1 MNLDTII
8 AQLIAA
14 HQALSD
20 QQRQLFFSRLAELIH
35 DKSTLESPSSSSSS
49 SFSPSPSSSSEST
62 PPGLLLSGILPQSIQ
77 WLWPERLPLG
87 HLTVLEGHSGLGTSL
102 FALTLAAA
110 ISSGTP
116 LPGSSSGQQGHV
128 LLITPGLHHAG
139 LLRQRLEA
147 AGADLSRITLL
158 STVAQPDSPPA
169 TTAETPF
176 RLPTHF
182 ALLEEAIARLS
193 PSLVIIDPLVL
204 ALRSSRLLPDVLSRL
219 AALAERT
226 NCALLLVRHLPAGR
240 TTALTAYASTIL
252 RLSGAPGDEQQ
263 RLLAT
268 VKHTLSAAP
277 AELLLQI
284 SGPTPDLPAFQFVAD
299 LPAASPGSGE
309 LSQQRQTILQAL
321 TASPQPLTPHDLA
334 RCTGLPSDPLRLL
347 LSRMVAA
354 GEILRPARGLYS
366 SLYPPTSPTHHPS
379 LTALPKSDTSDPFAA
394 ILASSRQQAQ
404 EQTTSPSSDTSDTIE
419 ASGQI
424 DASATSDATGT
435 SDPANAS
442 APSDSCT
449 SPDTSDTIEAPD
461 PTGSTDS
468 SETYIFVTEFPPV
481 DPGPH
486 PFPSFPPLSGIPQ
499 EPQWPVQPDNFQPD

>member
-14 HQALSD
+14 HQTLSD
-20 QQRQLFFSRLAELIH
+20 QQRQLFFSRLTELIN
-35 DKSTLESPSSSSSS
+35 DKSASESPSSP
-49 SFSPSPSSSSEST
+49 SPSSPSSSSSEST
-62 PPGLLLSGILPQSIQ
+62 PPGLLLSGIPPQPIQ
-77 WLWPERLPLG
+77 WLWQERLPLG
-87 HLTVLEGHSGLGTSL
+87 HLTVLEGHSGNGTTL

-110 ISSGTP
+110 ISSGAP
-116 LPGSSSGQQGHV
+116 MPGSSSGQQGHV
-128 LLITPGLHHAG
+128 LLITPGLHHAA

-158 STVAQPDSPPA
+158 STVAQPDSPHA
-169 TTAETPF
+169 TTAGIPF
-176 RLPTHF
+176 SLPAHF
-182 ALLEEAIARLS
+182 ALLEETIARLS
-193 PSLVIIDPLVL
+193 PLLVIIDPLAL
-204 ALRSSRLLPDVLSRL
+204 AIRSSRTLPDVLSRL

-226 NCALLLVRHLPAGR
+226 NCALLLVRHLPAAR
-240 TTALTAYASTIL
+240 TSALTAYASTIL
-252 RLSGAPGDEQQ
+252 RLAPAPGEEQE

-284 SGPTPDLPAFQFVAD
+284 SGPTPDLPAFQFVAE

-309 LSQQRQTILQAL
+309 LSQQRQAILHAL

-334 RCTGLPSDPLRLL
+334 RSTGLPYDPLRLL

-354 GEILRPARGLYS
+354 GELLRPARGLYA
-366 SLYPPTSPTHHPS
+366 SLHAPSPSTSPTHHPS
-379 LTALPKSDTSDPFAA
+379 LAALLKSDTSDPFAA

-404 EQTTSPSSDTSDTIE
+404 EQTTSPSPDTSDTSD
-419 ASGQI
+419 AFGQI
-424 DASATSDATGT
+424 DASATSHATGT
-435 SDPANAS
+435 TDPANAS

-449 SPDTSDTIEAPD
+449 SPDTSDTIEASD

-481 DPGPH
+481 DPGSH

-499 EPQWPVQPDNFQPD
+499 EPPWPVQPGNLQPD